1 LETFGVWGE
10 TKFSLSS
17 QSSIDLV
24 VFYFFDCC
32 SCLLFSSTK
41 PRRFWKPSGL
51 GVKRGIRKP
60 RRFWKPSGF
69 GVKRGIRKPR
79 RFWKPSGFGVKG
91 ILLYFHILFLQY
103 SQYPFILNNFSASLN
118 PEGFK
123 NLRGLFKE
131 LNIFTN
137 RINIL

>member
-1 LETFGVWGE
+1 METFGVWGE
-10 TKFSLSS
+10 TRFSLSS
-17 QSSIDLV
+17 QSSIDLL

-32 SCLLFSSTK
+32 SCLLFSSVLI
-41 PRRFWKPSGL
+41 PSSFVACSAIFASKL
-51 GVKRGIRKP
+51 RL
-60 RRFWKPSGF
+60 
-69 GVKRGIRKPR
+69 KPR

-91 ILLYFHILFLQY
+91 ILLYFHILFLQH
-103 SQYPFILNNFSASLN
+103 SQYPFILKQFFSFLN

-137 RINIL
+137 RINILCFFEPIINIIGSTNH